1 MTAPNTNAELLATNL
16 LKLPFFNNR
25 AIPDAAA
32 LLRQQDQDIERLRN
46 ELSDALDCKNGAGPT
61 ALAVMWDS
69 RDALAAENKV
79 LREDAARYRW
89 LRIQDDED
97 FCFAVVKNPHF
108 DIYEASELDAA
119 IDAALTKEATN
130 G

>member
-1 MTAPNTNAELLATNL
+1 MNQEAIDSLRAERDSAWDLMGKAMDERDNF
-16 LKLPFFNNR
+16 LK
-25 AIPDAAA
+25 
-32 LLRQQDQDIERLRN
+32 Q
-46 ELSDALDCKNGAGPT
+46 
-61 ALAVMWDS
+61 
-69 RDALAAENKV
+69 RDALAAENKA
-79 LREDAARYRW
+79 LRKDAERYRW

-119 IDAALTKEATN
+119 IDEELTKEATN

>member
-1 MTAPNTNAELLATNL
+1 MNQQ
-16 LKLPFFNNR
+16 
-25 AIPDAAA
+25 AI
-32 LLRQQDQDIERLRN
+32 DQIK
-46 ELSDALDCKNGAGPT
+46 AQ
-61 ALAVMWDS
+61 

-89 LRIQDDED
+89 LRHGDNDEVILVP
-97 FCFAVVKNPHF
+97 CTWTTTGYLPRN
-108 DIYEASELDAA
+108 EELDAA